1 MMMAALEEQMVT
13 SQPTTPLGRSLR
25 FGRCAG
31 ALAVLHTNA
40 IIDDATVRMS
50 LPEAG
55 LSPAH
60 LKCMWTRL
68 LQKHEDPRLARPA
81 KSSARGGRL
90 ALASA
95 A

>member
-1 MMMAALEEQMVT
+1 
-13 SQPTTPLGRSLR
+13 
-25 FGRCAG
+25 
-31 ALAVLHTNA
+31 
-40 IIDDATVRMS
+40 MS

-81 KSSARGGRL
+81 KNPVRGGRL